1 MFVCV
6 KPKFEKPMTEETA
19 GKLRLSHSET
29 EEMGFRPVYCPYCA
43 LHVIDLFEDSS
54 GHLAFKCPRCKGTVL
69 INAAYFHR
77 SRRHD
82 PGTRRRRGG
91 APYKGRAKQN
101 NADFS

>member
-19 GKLRLSHSET
+19 GKLRQSRSET

-77 SRRHD
+77 NRRYGNYRTWAHRQE
-82 PGTRRRRGG
+82 PR
-91 APYKGRAKQN
+91 PEGRTKT
-101 NADFS
+101 